1 VIVAAGSGVGS
12 NVWPG
17 GSSSSTV
24 GNGVSCDGAG
34 VAALGVGDGVPPGG
48 KVVTCGDGLGVVVDK
63 LGVGEGCSEGSS
75 VEGAGVAPTD
85 VGVGVGA

>member
-1 VIVAAGSGVGS
+1 MVL
-12 NVWPG
+12 G
-17 GSSSSTV
+17 G
-24 GNGVSCDGAG
+24 
-34 VAALGVGDGVPPGG
+34 GDGTGVCRRLLDSFDIGLLARPLFFLTRPFFFERPFFFPRN
-48 KVVTCGDGLGVVVDK
+48 CGVGLGVVVDK